1 MLGLFIVISSLTFE
15 NVHSQGFVV
24 PRIVRTGE
32 IINSSNQKVSEELQ
46 PVLTDTESNTDIN
59 KTLESLLIP
68 NGVVEDT
75 YFNLSSGNLAVKS
88 IKNNNHGNNK
98 LKMSKVKT
106 ENLSEVESSKGDEVI
121 IKPLELELP
130 QGNLPLPIVPFPP
143 SSSSNDTAKHG
154 SPSLSTNGTNTT
166 NIDFNDRSNFNG
178 DKCPTGYV
186 RVNGNCVETD

>member
-1 MLGLFIVISSLTFE
+1 MLGLFILISSLTLE
-15 NVHSQGFVV
+15 NVRSQGFVV
-24 PRIVRTGE
+24 PRVVRTRE

-46 PVLTDTESNTDIN
+46 PVLTHTESNTDIN
-59 KTLESLLIP
+59 KTRESPLIP

-88 IKNNNHGNNK
+88 IKNNNQGNNK
-98 LKMSKVKT
+98 LNMSKVKT
-106 ENLSEVESSKGDEVI
+106 ENLPEVESSKGDKVI
-121 IKPLELELP
+121 TKPLELP
-130 QGNLPLPIVPFPP
+130 QGNLPLPIVPIPP
-143 SSSSNDTAKHG
+143 SLSSSDTAKHG

-186 RVNGNCVETD
+186 RVDGKCVETE